1 MKNHISAEVEVK
13 IHAPIEK
20 VWDALTQPEQI
31 KQYFFGT
38 NTETDWQE
46 GSPIR
51 FYGEYEGKKYE
62 DKGTVLFVKKPELI
76 KYNYW
81 SSMSGVED
89 APENYLR
96 ITYELANSGDDVVL
110 KVNQENI
117 PDEKTKEHSVE
128 NWNKVL
134 NGLKNLVERST
145 APESV

>member
-1 MKNHISAEVEVK
+1 MKNHISAEVRTQ
-13 IHAPIEK
+13 IQAPAEK
-20 VWDALTQPEQI
+20 VWEALTRPEMI

-38 NTETDWQE
+38 NTETDWKE

-81 SSMSGVED
+81 SSMSGTED
-89 APENYLR
+89 EPENYLR
-96 ITYELANSGDDVVL
+96 ITYELEGSGNNTTL
-110 KVNQENI
+110 KVTQENI
-117 PDEKTKEHSVE
+117 PDEQTKEHSIQ

-134 NGLKNLVERST
+134 EGLKELVERN
-145 APESV
+145 